1 MKYLAAFIIPL
12 FIMSCALEKE
22 QSDSVSS
29 VLQFTTAS
37 INIDSIDNY
46 TSAPACMDF
55 SNGSSTITYTVKS
68 EGHYGPVE
76 SVDSDFVR
84 KSYFQINRAR
94 LYFNG
99 ISIDIL
105 PSPNTVNVYYNQ
117 SYTQEQKITKEMLNA
132 VGITDGTSGLS
143 IEIVVSEYEG
153 RNGNH
158 TALNELVLSTFGQ
171 VTVTSDG
178 TGCQ

>member
-1 MKYLAAFIIPL
+1 MKYFAALIIPL

-46 TSAPACMDF
+46 TAAPACMDF
-55 SNGSSTITYTVKS
+55 NNRSSIIKYTINSK
-68 EGHYGPVE
+68 GHYG
-76 SVDSDFVR
+76 STDVDSFV
-84 KSYFQINRAR
+84 KNSYFRISRVR
-94 LYFNG
+94 LYFN
-99 ISIDIL
+99 DIYYEMPL
-105 PSPNTVNVYYNQ
+105 PAKTDIKYND
-117 SYTQEQKITKEMLNA
+117 SYTQIQEIQKDSLNA
-132 VGITDGTSGLS
+132 VGIIDGIYNLS
-143 IEIVVSEYEG
+143 IEIVVSEYNG
-153 RNGNH
+153 DTGNH

-171 VTVTSDG
+171 VQITSDG

>member
-37 INIDSIDNY
+37 INIDNIDNY
-46 TSAPACMDF
+46 TAAPACMNF
-55 SNGSSTITYTVKS
+55 NNGSSIIKYTINSK
-68 EGHYGPVE
+68 GHYG
-76 SVDSDFVR
+76 STDVDAVIR
-84 KSYFQINRAR
+84 NSYFHISRAR

-99 ISIDIL
+99 IILAIPIPGTSDIR
-105 PSPNTVNVYYNQ
+105 YNA
-117 SYTQEQKITKEMLNA
+117 SSSQEQEITKAMLNA
-132 VGITDGTSGLS
+132 VGITDGIYNLS
-143 IEIVVSEYEG
+143 IEMVVTEY
-153 RNGNH
+153 NGNNIH
-158 TALNELVLSTFGQ
+158 TVANETISSTFGQ
-171 VTVTSDG
+171 VQIRSDG

>member
-1 MKYLAAFIIPL
+1 MKYFAALIIPL

-37 INIDSIDNY
+37 IKIDSIDNY

-55 SNGSSTITYTVKS
+55 NNRSSIIKYTINSK
-68 EGHYGPVE
+68 GHYG
-76 SVDSDFVR
+76 STDVDSIIR
-84 KSYFQINRAR
+84 NSYFHISRAR

-99 ISIDIL
+99 IILEIPIHGTSDIK
-105 PSPNTVNVYYNQ
+105 YNA
-117 SYTQEQKITKEMLNA
+117 SYSQEQEITKAMLNN
-132 VGITDGTSGLS
+132 VGITDGIYNLS
-143 IEIVVSEYEG
+143 IEMVVTEY
-153 RNGNH
+153 NGNNIH
-158 TALNELVLSTFGQ
+158 TVADETISSTFGQ
-171 VTVTSDG
+171 VQITSDG